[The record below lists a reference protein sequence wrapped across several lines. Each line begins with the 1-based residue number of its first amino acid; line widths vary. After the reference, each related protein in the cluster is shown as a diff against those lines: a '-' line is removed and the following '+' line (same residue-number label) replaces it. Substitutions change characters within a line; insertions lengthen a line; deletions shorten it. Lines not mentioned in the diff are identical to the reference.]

1 MNKKIISAVFGPQ
14 YVSLFEKKNKKKRE
28 FCHNDIM
35 DLITRV
41 ETRKINISSLL
52 GDTIKEKYESI
63 YVKLVEL
70 TNELGKS
77 GNYYPDVIIAD
88 EFLSSVFESFCT
100 YFQPRSLLDEEEV
113 VKVKNTPWTFHSRWD
128 LYKDKSLPADTMLLT
143 NKNLVRGIVVKT
155 NFSALYS

>member
-14 YVSLFEKKNKKKRE
+14 YVSLLEKKNKKKRE

-41 ETRKINISSLL
+41 ETRRINISSLL

-88 EFLSSVFESFCT
+88 EFLSSVFECACSSSG
-100 YFQPRSLLDEEEV
+100 YFKPRSLLYNEEI
-113 VKVKNTPWTFHSRWD
+113 VKVKNVGYRWD

-155 NFSALYS
+155 NFSALYP